1 MTSVLKL
8 TNIPLK
14 TYQARL
20 VALEADGRVDYTR
33 FLNRYM
39 LVQDE
44 AQSGWQHD
52 VVRELYEALVAQ
64 SLPLRETF
72 ELFDPH
78 SSGKVTGSGFREV
91 RIY

>member
-1 MTSVLKL
+1 
-8 TNIPLK
+8 
-14 TYQARL
+14 
-20 VALEADGRVDYTR
+20 
-33 FLNRYM
+33 M

-44 AQSGWQHD
+44 AQSGWQND

-91 RIY
+91 RTNRIY

>member
-1 MTSVLKL
+1 
-8 TNIPLK
+8 
-14 TYQARL
+14 
-20 VALEADGRVDYTR
+20 
-33 FLNRYM
+33 M

-44 AQSGWQHD
+44 AQSGWQND

-91 RIY
+91 RTKNGIFFECFPYVCPEPVLAK